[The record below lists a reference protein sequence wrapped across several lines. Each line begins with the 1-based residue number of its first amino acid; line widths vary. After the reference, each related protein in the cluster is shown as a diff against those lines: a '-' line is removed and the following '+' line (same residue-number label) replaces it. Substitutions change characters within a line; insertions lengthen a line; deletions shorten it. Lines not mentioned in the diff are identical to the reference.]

1 VRHGTQ
7 FNIIH
12 PGSGL
17 KVDVMVPRPSDFN
30 QSRFSRV
37 RRVAAGDDWTATSS
51 SPEDA
56 VLKKLE
62 YFREGGSE
70 KHLRDIAGVIG
81 TMRQELDFGYCV
93 FRPSRATVPVQGGRC
108 SGACRAGVKR

>member
-1 VRHGTQ
+1 MRHGTQ

-81 TMRQELDFGYCV
+81 TMRQELDFGYIEQWAA
-93 FRPSRATVPVQGGRC
+93 RL
-108 SGACRAGVKR
+108 GVADPWRQVVLDRKT